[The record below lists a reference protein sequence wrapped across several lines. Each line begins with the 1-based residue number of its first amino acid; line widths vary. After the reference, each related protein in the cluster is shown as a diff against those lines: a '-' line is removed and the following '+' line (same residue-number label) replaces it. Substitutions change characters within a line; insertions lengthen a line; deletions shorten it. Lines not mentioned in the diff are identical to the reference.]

1 MLRFY
6 LNKFRFKTFGCSGQ
20 VGPTPPLILHSM
32 NRNLRYLVFLLC
44 FPLFI
49 WAQESVKYSGENT
62 AFFNAEE
69 LFTKAQYAAAKQEF
83 RVFINRC
90 QSQQRNEH
98 DPYLIKAY
106 YYEGMSALK
115 LYNNDA
121 IPLLEQFNKTYPE
134 NNFKNDIAIGV
145 GSNYFQSEDYL
156 NAQVAFAQ
164 INLASLSANQKEE
177 VLFKLG
183 YSAYQNEDEDV
194 AYLAFKDIK
203 DGSTQYAKPALYY
216 YAHISY
222 LRSSLQEALEGF
234 QALQKDSTF
243 CGVVPYYIAQ
253 ILYKQGKYQEVIDF
267 APTVLNCGFVNNEF
281 DIQHII
287 GNAYYQMG
295 KFDLALPF
303 LERYHQNARGTRDD
317 YYELGYAYYKNKQFE
332 KAIKNFDRVTRSRD
346 SLCQIAMYQIGDAY
360 LQLNKLL
367 PARSAF
373 ERAAEMTFIPQIKED
388 ALFQFAVLSFKVDIN
403 PYDES
408 VRAFENYLS
417 QYPDSKRKRDVYQYL
432 VNVYTNTSNFAKA
445 LESIEKLPSKDAQ
458 LKKVYQTVA
467 FNYGVELF
475 QKGQL
480 TEAYNAF
487 KRVDTYPMDPQM
499 VALSRYWMAD
509 ISFRKKELPAAI
521 NMYRDFIN
529 SPASN
534 ALPEKVDAYYNIGYA
549 YFEQGKRDEAIQSFR
564 TYLQLNP
571 SKELKV
577 VDATFRIADAY
588 YVNKQN
594 LQAILYYQQAYNL
607 NSALND
613 KALFYLAKAQG
624 FNGQLAEKVLTLSKL
639 LKEEPVSKY
648 RMNAQYELARTYM
661 SQLNYDDALSTYQ
674 TFLLEFPKSPY
685 ILDVQLDVAD
695 IYYKKWDYIKS
706 EQAYMDIL
714 ATYEQQREVCK
725 KVVLSLIDVY
735 NAMKKPDLASEVI
748 DRYPCANISTEEKE
762 NIFYSPALAAY
773 QDTNFRE
780 AVEKFEIYLTK
791 FPNGRYV
798 NETFFYYGHSLLK
811 IKDTSAAI
819 AQFEKYL
826 ATSVTTYAEFAS
838 AKTAAYFYL
847 NKNYEKALKYYQ
859 KLENVAAKPTST
871 FDAKLGI
878 MRCAFMVFNYK
889 LAIENAQFV
898 LENAGLTPQLKV
910 EAEYAIGL
918 SNYHLNQFEA
928 AKPSLE
934 WLVKNTTTSM
944 GSEAKYLL
952 ANIYFGQQMYDE
964 AEVEVKALLKMKPSY
979 NYWVAKGLL
988 LQARVHMNRD
998 DLFQAEQ
1005 TLKSVLD
1012 FYPDQQDGVL
1022 AEASDLWDEL
1032 MQLKNP
1038 SVNEEPQPEMKIEI
1052 NED

>member
-1 MLRFY
+1 
-6 LNKFRFKTFGCSGQ
+6 
-20 VGPTPPLILHSM
+20 M
-32 NRNLRYLVFLLC
+32 NRNLRHLVLLLC
-44 FPLFI
+44 FPVLF
-49 WAQESVKYSGENT
+49 WAQETAKYSGENA
-62 AFFNAEE
+62 AFFNAED
-69 LFTKAQYAAAKQEF
+69 LFTKAQYAAAKQEC
-83 RVFINRC
+83 RLFINSC
-90 QSQQRNEH
+90 QAQQRNEH

-106 YYEGMSALK
+106 YYEGMAALK
-115 LYNNDA
+115 LYANDA

-134 NNFKNDIAIGV
+134 NNFRNEIAIGV
-145 GSNYFQSEDYL
+145 GTYHFQAEDYL
-156 NAQVAFAQ
+156 AAQTAFTQ
-164 INLASLSANQKEE
+164 IKLNGLSAEQKEE

-183 YSAYQNEDEDV
+183 YSAYQNEDQDA

-222 LRSSLQEALEGF
+222 VRSSLQEALEGF

-267 APTVLNCGFVNNEF
+267 APTVLNCEFVNNEY

-287 GNAYYQMG
+287 GNAYYMMG
-295 KFDLALPF
+295 KYDLALPF

-317 YYELGYAYYKNKQFE
+317 YYELGFAYYKTKQFE
-332 KAIKNFDRVTRSRD
+332 KAIKNFDRVTRFKD
-346 SLCQIAMYQIGDAY
+346 SLCHIAMYQIGDAY

-373 ERAAEMTFIPQIKED
+373 ERAAEMNFLPQIQED

-432 VNVYTNTSNFAKA
+432 VNVYTNTSNYAKA
-445 LESIEKLPSKDAQ
+445 LESIDKLPSKDAQ

-480 TEAYNAF
+480 DEAYNAF

-509 ISFRKKELPAAI
+509 ISFRKKELAAAI
-521 NMYRDFIN
+521 STYRDFIN

-534 ALPEKVDAYYNIGYA
+534 SLPEKIDAYYNIGYA
-549 YFEQGKRDEAIQSFR
+549 YLEQGKREEAIQSFR

-571 SKELKV
+571 KNGTKV

-588 YVNKQN
+588 YVGKQN
-594 LQAILYYQQAYNL
+594 LQAIQYYQQAYNL
-607 NSALND
+607 NSPLND
-613 KALFYLAKAQG
+613 KALFYLAKSQG
-624 FNGQLAEKVLTLSKL
+624 FNGQLQEKIQTLSKL

-661 SQLNYDDALSTYQ
+661 SQSNYDGALTAYQ
-674 TFLLEFPKSPY
+674 AFLAEFPKSPY
-685 ILDVQLDVAD
+685 LLDVKLDIAD
-695 IYYKKWDYIKS
+695 IYYKKWEYAKS
-706 EQAYMDIL
+706 EAAYLEIL

-725 KVVLSLIDVY
+725 EVVLNLIDVY
-735 NAMKKPDLASEVI
+735 NAQKKPDLASEVI

-762 NIFYSPALAAY
+762 NIFYTPALAAY
-773 QDTNFRE
+773 QDTNYRE
-780 AVEKFEIYLTK
+780 AVEKFEVYLTK
-791 FPNGRYV
+791 FPNGRYL
-798 NETFFYYGHSLLK
+798 NETYFYYGNSLLK
-811 IKDTSAAI
+811 TKDSSAAI
-819 AQFEKYL
+819 QQFEKYL
-826 ATSVTTYAEFAS
+826 ASTTNTYGEYAAS
-838 AKTAAYFYL
+838 KTAAYYYIK
-847 NKNYEKALKYYQ
+847 KNYAKALQYYQ
-859 KLENVAAKPTST
+859 QMESAASKPTTT
-871 FDAKLGI
+871 FEAKLGI
-878 MRCAFMVFNYK
+878 MRCAFMENNYT
-889 LAIENAQFV
+889 LAKENAKFV
-898 LENAGLTPQLKV
+898 MENAALTPQIRV
-910 EAEYAIGL
+910 EAEYATGL
-918 SNYHLNQFEA
+918 SNYHLKQFEA

-934 WLVKNTTTSM
+934 WLVKNTTTAM

-952 ANIYFGQQMYDE
+952 ADIYFGQQMYDE
-964 AEVEVKALLKMKPSY
+964 AETEVKALLKMKPSY

-988 LQARVHMNRD
+988 LQARVHISRE

-1038 SVNEEPQPEMKIEI
+1038 PANDAPQPEMKIEI
-1052 NED
+1052 NNEE